1 MAEASWTHCIDCH
14 AVMRGV
20 EVLKYYRDV
29 LVLYAHTA
37 CHEARRPMDPDAVWK
52 MLIEA
57 LKELQAHP
65 TNEHAREMAIRSFS
79 LLGRWM
85 KKGGG
90 PPTATGG

>member
-1 MAEASWTHCIDCH
+1 MC
-14 AVMRGV
+14 GV
-20 EVLKYYRDV
+20 EVLKNDPEV

-65 TNEHAREMAIRSFS
+65 TNEHAREMAIRSLS

-85 KKGGG
+85 KKGGF
-90 PPTATGG
+90 PPTVIGG